1 MQENKMI
8 ALSVPIELYNQLQQM
23 AKTEDRSVSSV
34 VRVAISRYIAE
45 TEDRVKH
52 TGVSIV

>member
-23 AKTEDRSVSSV
+23 AKTEDRSVSSI

-45 TEDRVKH
+45 TEARVKH
-52 TGVSIV
+52 TGVEI